1 MCLKGTRLVYEKDGS
16 LIIIKRGQE
25 DNQPQKRI
33 VKGKILDEKGES
45 LPGATIVLKGTALG
59 GVANV
64 DGTFTLEIPQM
75 DTTVLLVT
83 FVGYQMQEVALKKNN
98 NKELIVRLKPDF
110 VTFSEVRNYNKTNFT
125 ARVCASLKEKGLSY
139 YSFYSYDTGLLS
151 KHPITDSLTV
161 FPEKDDHGSIYRLTS
176 SVNGHK
182 VAVYTSHLDYLDCA
196 YYNARGYDGSTWKE
210 IPLPA
215 SVEEILKVNVASQRD
230 DAIRLFITQAEK
242 DLAAGYKV
250 IIGGD
255 FNEPSHRDWIE
266 KNKDMYD
273 HNGFVVP
280 WTVTTLLEE
289 AGFVDSYRKIYPN
302 PLTHPGFTYP
312 SDNPAK
318 TPEKITWAPK
328 ADERDR
334 IDFIFYKGEGLDAR
348 KAVIFGP
355 KGSIVRA
362 QRVQETSKDK
372 FLLPLDVWPT
382 DHKGLLVTFICK

>member
-1 MCLKGTRLVYEKDGS
+1 MRLTNLLFTTLLLFVS
-16 LIIIKRGQE
+16 VFARS
-25 DNQPQKRI
+25 QKSN
-33 VKGKILDEKGES
+33 E
-45 LPGATIVLKGTALG
+45 
-59 GVANV
+59 
-64 DGTFTLEIPQM
+64 F
-75 DTTVLLVT
+75 TVLQWNVWQEGT
-83 FVGYQMQEVALKKNN
+83 MVPGGYDAIVNE
-98 NKELIVRLKPDF
+98 IVRLKPDF

-266 KNKDMYD
+266 KNKDI
-273 HNGFVVP
+273 
-280 WTVTTLLEE
+280 
-289 AGFVDSYRKIYPN
+289 FVDSYRKIYPN

>member
-1 MCLKGTRLVYEKDGS
+1 MRLTKLLLITLLLLVSVCAKSQKGNE
-16 LIIIKRGQE
+16 
-25 DNQPQKRI
+25 
-33 VKGKILDEKGES
+33 
-45 LPGATIVLKGTALG
+45 
-59 GVANV
+59 
-64 DGTFTLEIPQM
+64 F
-75 DTTVLLVT
+75 TVLQWNVWQEGT
-83 FVGYQMQEVALKKNN
+83 MIPGGYDA
-98 NKELIVRLKPDF
+98 IVNEIIRLKPDF
-110 VTFSEVRNYNKTNFT
+110 VTFSEVRNYNHTNFT
-125 ARVCASLKEKGLSY
+125 VRVCASLQEKGLQY

-151 KHPITDSLTV
+151 KYPITDSLTV
-161 FPEKDDHGSIYRLTS
+161 FPENGDHGSIYRLTS
-176 SVNGHK
+176 SVNGRK
-182 VAVYTSHLDYLDCA
+182 VAVYTAHLDYLDCA

-210 IPLPA
+210 IPLPT
-215 SVEEILKVNVASQRD
+215 SVEEILKINVASQRD

-242 DLAAGYKV
+242 DLANGYAV
-250 IIGGD
+250 IVGGD

-266 KNKDMYD
+266 KNKNLYD

-334 IDFIFYKGEGLDAR
+334 IDFVFYKGDGLDAK
-348 KAVIFGP
+348 KAIIFGP

-382 DHKGLLVTFICK
+382 DHKGLLVTFGSK